1 MKEWYVRATLEAT
14 ERRIEEIKS
23 NSDSVYG
30 FVNSED
36 LEEYKIVT
44 NLHEIAKA
52 VTTTGVMLSIID
64 QSYNKDKMMNWLNE
78 TIC

>member
-1 MKEWYVRATLEAT
+1 MKEWYVRATIEAT

-30 FVNSED
+30 FINNED
-36 LEEYKIVT
+36 LEEYKTVT

-52 VTTTGVMLSIID
+52 VTKTGVMLSIID
-64 QSYNKDKMMNWLNE
+64 QTYNKDKIMKWLNE
-78 TIC
+78 TVC